1 MEELTAAIDADLAW
15 AEALEIADISHRFAD
30 LGEVAEADFEEAVY
44 EIASRYQLN
53 EAAVRLAATKLARER
68 FGVESPETLLQWVLL
83 LSAIGED
90 HLDDDDAKGDDAPAD
105 TAQTR
110 LYTASQ
116 LLDGKTASSAQFD
129 AWVTLGDWEEDEVAA
144 AGWYRKA
151 IDASAADERFPRPS
165 TSTTVNAMLA
175 VAATGDI
182 PWALGA
188 LAFGRNT
195 VATMGGAAPAERDA
209 LALGE
214 VMIFETAGEWEH
226 AHRAAER
233 ARLAMRRKLGP
244 WEPVTI
250 DALTVEIHA
259 LTQLGRPADA
269 KRVLEPLLAE
279 HRKAHGAP
287 LAAGAKVALLLADT
301 LIALGNA
308 AGGEALRN
316 STIAKL
322 EASTGAWEKMVLEA
336 ALDED
341 SEGDDDFESD
351 EFEGEE

>member
-15 AEALEIADISHRFAD
+15 ADELGVADISHRFTELA
-30 LGEVAEADFEEAVY
+30 EVPEADFEEAVF
-44 EIASRYQLN
+44 EIADRFRPEETSL
-53 EAAVRLAATKLARER
+53 RLAATKLARER

-83 LSAIGED
+83 LSAIGEAG
-90 HLDDDDAKGDDAPAD
+90 LDDADDPAVED
-105 TAQTR
+105 TAQRR
-110 LYTASQ
+110 LSAAVQ
-116 LLDGKTASSAQFD
+116 LLEGKTASSAQFD

-151 IDASAADERFPRPS
+151 IDASVADERFPRPS

-308 AGGEALRN
+308 AGGEALRQ
-316 STIAKL
+316 STINKL
-322 EASTGAWEKMVLEA
+322 EASTGAWEKLVLEA
-336 ALDED
+336 ALDE
-341 SEGDDDFESD
+341 EGLDDDDFEAD
-351 EFEGEE
+351 EFESEE